1 MKRKSYL
8 QSHFPND
15 LVVIQRPRPEFPVD
29 WPVVHIDGFFLVMIV
44 QQTRK
49 HTQNMQQNEQKKNEK
64 KK

>member
-29 WPVVHIDGFFLVMIV
+29 WPVVHIDGFFSNDC
-44 QQTRK
+44 TTNKKTHTK
-49 HTQNMQQNEQKKNEK
+49 HATE
-64 KK
+64 